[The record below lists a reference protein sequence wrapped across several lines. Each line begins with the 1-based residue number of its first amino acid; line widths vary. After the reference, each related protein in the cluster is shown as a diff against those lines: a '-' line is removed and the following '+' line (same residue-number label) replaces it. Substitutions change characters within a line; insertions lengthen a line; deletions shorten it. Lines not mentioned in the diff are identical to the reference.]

1 MALSRQ
7 FASWLK
13 DQVPKFSKCGFLCL
27 SKSEILLKNG
37 KKVCCSFTR
46 ASYCMSENV
55 ISFQNDRD
63 DFPLDHGGVLVVKV
77 LAGLDERLGNED
89 LVE

>member
-1 MALSRQ
+1 
-7 FASWLK
+7 
-13 DQVPKFSKCGFLCL
+13 
-27 SKSEILLKNG
+27 
-37 KKVCCSFTR
+37 
-46 ASYCMSENV
+46 MSENV